1 LRGVNSTKA
10 YPLAFPNDHV
20 GLARY
25 VGCFSERQP
34 HGQKGNASYGKYNR
48 ECGDHQIFD
57 MNENLDH
64 VG

>member
-1 LRGVNSTKA
+1 
-10 YPLAFPNDHV
+10 LAFPNDHV